1 MVFCLATIMDPRFKL
16 LAIEEWLK
24 CFGLEQLEID
34 TRMTSNKTLLQ
45 GYYDI
50 YKRNV
55 VSSVAS
61 SLPSDGVPNPLG
73 TTSAS
78 TNIPRVQNFSMQRLK
93 RARVSS
99 SSSTNSTDL
108 QVYLD
113 LATIEMDDDN
123 QFNVLGWWKTNHTL
137 YPVLSL
143 MARDLL
149 SVPTSTVAS
158 EAALSAGGRVVSE
171 KRAALNWMVDS
182 EDASEDNGEDA
193 SEDNDDDEIEIVSD
207 GGVP

>member
-1 MVFCLATIMDPRFKL
+1 MDPRFKL

-34 TRMTSNKTLLQ
+34 ARMTSIKTLLQ
-45 GYYDI
+45 QYYDI

-55 VSSVAS
+55 VSSVAF
-61 SLPSDGVPNPLG
+61 SLPRDRVPTPLG
-73 TTSAS
+73 TTFAS
-78 TNIPRVQNFSMQRLK
+78 INIPRVQIISMQRLK

-113 LATIEMDDDN
+113 LAKIEVDDDN

-137 YPVLSL
+137 YHVLSL

-149 SVPTSTVAS
+149 SVPASTVAS
-158 EAALSAGGRVVSE
+158 EAAFSAGGRVVSE
-171 KRAALNWMVDS
+171 KRVALSLNT
-182 EDASEDNGEDA
+182 
-193 SEDNDDDEIEIVSD
+193 I
-207 GGVP
+207 